1 MLKRG
6 VRVGAGKLSVERPR
20 GRISLPLGK
29 KIYLLGIGKGADTAA
44 PYFSRV
50 FGARLKRGI
59 FIVRDRVMR
68 RRLPRIDILVAGHP
82 LPDSRGIRATR
93 RSIEMLS
100 QAGAADTLVVFLMGG
115 ASSLLVGPAP
125 GLTLGDKRRT
135 AALLL
140 KSGMSIDEMNTI
152 RKHLSSVKGG
162 GLLRAAQPAKVI
174 TLAISDVIGNDPAVI
189 GSGPTYPDPS
199 TFNDALKIIRR
210 YRLMRRLP
218 TAVRRRLVNG
228 ARGNI
233 PETMKPGSAL
243 LGESRFVMLADNAT
257 ALAAAKGEAE
267 ALGLRSAILTST
279 LSGDARARAR
289 ELADKLKALA
299 KKKSSSPRCFLL
311 GGETT
316 VKVRGGGTGGRNQEF
331 ALAAALELA
340 DCPGIY
346 LLTAA
351 SDGSDGPT
359 DAAGA
364 FVDGATLRRAQGRRL
379 NAARALR
386 RNDSHA
392 FFSRLGDLY
401 RPGPTGTN
409 VLDFV
414 IAIVDGR
421 GSQ

>member
-1 MLKRG
+1 
-6 VRVGAGKLSVERPR
+6 
-20 GRISLPLGK
+20 
-29 KIYLLGIGKGADTAA
+29 
-44 PYFSRV
+44 
-50 FGARLKRGI
+50 
-59 FIVRDRVMR
+59 MR

-82 LPDSRGIRATR
+82 LPDARGIRATR

-100 QAGAADTLVVFLMGG
+100 QAGPADTLVVFLMGG

-243 LGESRFVMLADNAT
+243 LRRSRFVMLADNAT

-316 VKVRGGGTGGRNQEF
+316 VKVRGRGTGGRNQEF

-392 FFSRLGDLY
+392 FFSRLGDLF

-421 GSQ
+421 GNQ